1 MEIQDRLYNLIDES
15 IFLTFRTGNRQK
27 YEIFVLCLKQ
37 KIGGN
42 WVIYVNPRSSFLS
55 ALLALLSLVKISKSV
70 KKSWCP
76 TYNSPVFIKSVE
88 ALMPIYIL
96 FTEIKYNE
104 SCYSNLNISTDDL
117 VKILKMVGM
126 LFSKR
131 YS

>member
-1 MEIQDRLYNLIDES
+1 
-15 IFLTFRTGNRQK
+15 
-27 YEIFVLCLKQ
+27 
-37 KIGGN
+37 
-42 WVIYVNPRSSFLS
+42 
-55 ALLALLSLVKISKSV
+55 
-70 KKSWCP
+70 
-76 TYNSPVFIKSVE
+76 
-88 ALMPIYIL
+88 MPIYIL